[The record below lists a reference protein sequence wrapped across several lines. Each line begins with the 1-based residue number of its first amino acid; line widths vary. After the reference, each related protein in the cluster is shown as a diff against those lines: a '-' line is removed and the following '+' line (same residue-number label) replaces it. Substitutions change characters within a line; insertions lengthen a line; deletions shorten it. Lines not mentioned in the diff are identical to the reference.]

1 MTTNYTALLF
11 KKKSNAGITAV
22 WNKGYNSVS
31 IFSQTNYKT
40 CTSNRGHFWNILF
53 ATHPSLFVPG
63 HPPPLLSPVLV
74 LFSLLFSSTHWA
86 RGFRISALFQSNF
99 DPGINPKSL
108 NFHILNI
115 GWISQWN
122 QNSRHSD
129 FIEISHQ
136 SQHWGKSMSPRMG
149 SAYTTK
155 EMTLQRPFQ
164 EWKGPHGPHCPVS
177 SSLSRSPSQT
187 MHKRNYSKMDA
198 NFNTAAKPDFHYI

>member
-1 MTTNYTALLF
+1 MQGSLLF
-11 KKKSNAGITAV
+11 EIKGTILSASFHKQIT
-22 WNKGYNSVS
+22 
-31 IFSQTNYKT
+31 KT
-40 CTSNRGHFWNILF
+40 CTSNRGHSWSIFF
-53 ATHPSLFVPG
+53 ATHPSPFVPG

-74 LFSLLFSSTHWA
+74 LFSLSQFSSTHWA

-99 DPGINPKSL
+99 DRGINPKSL

-136 SQHWGKSMSPRMG
+136 SQHWGKPMSARMG
-149 SAYTTK
+149 SAYTSK

-164 EWKGPHGPHCPVS
+164 EWKGPHGPYCPVS